1 MMINREEKKQQL
13 LFFFASFIISI
24 IIDDTIAAMYTFKLK
39 IIDKSTAKLASTSPL
54 PIKYEI
60 GQIIYSN
67 THIRSIFNVVFS
79 KKLIC

>member
-39 IIDKSTAKLASTSPL
+39 IIDKSTAKLL

-67 THIRSIFNVVFS
+67 THTRSIFNVVF
-79 KKLIC
+79 